1 MVEIFLLFW
10 NLLLSGP
17 GCFLMKEIGGREDP
31 ISQALATARDY

>member
-17 GCFLMKEIGGREDP
+17 GCLMKEIGGREDP